1 MELSRLRCMF
11 INAKI
16 TIMFMTVTTIAIW
29 YSIVSLRDI
38 YRSPFISH
46 SSTFSPYSLFL
57 FIRSF
62 NQYLNVRFRTRENER
77 SQRRKIKA
85 EPFGFPGLTI
95 VTVENGKQ
103 FRILPNKRAFNKSAY
118 QTPRSIKHSI
128 IKRTITHLLTSKAS
142 MFLNCQILFL
152 FNYVMLMFLER
163 WYKKSLGN

>member
-1 MELSRLRCMF
+1 MF

-29 YSIVSLRDI
+29 YSIVSLWDI
-38 YRSPFISH
+38 YRYPFISH
-46 SSTFSPYSLFL
+46 SSTFSPYSLP
-57 FIRSF
+57 FIHSF
-62 NQYLNVRFRTRENER
+62 NQYLNVWFCTRENER
-77 SQRRKIKA
+77 FQHRKIKA
-85 EPFGFPGLTI
+85 ESFGFPGLTI

-118 QTPRSIKHSI
+118 QTPRSMKHSI
-128 IKRTITHLLTSKAS
+128 IKRTIAHLLTSKAS